1 MKTSTSWLL
10 YCSSCQPVNR
20 FAALA
25 TPIWSRHC
33 HCRFREDALFFVRKL
48 RMTKV
53 FLSICIVTLIKLV
66 LSSRSMIISRTILRS
81 NRHRIFRLPELQ
93 CAKISIDNEHER
105 KFYKQIDFVDVD
117 SVTRK
122 VFYIDMGTD
131 SVKPPLVILCGTA
144 QTVNTFSP
152 HFRQISKER
161 RLIIIELRCQGM
173 TELLSEY
180 GTIDQHVKDFH
191 KIIVDHLGLR
201 HIHLAGFSFGGRVS
215 LAIAAM
221 HPELVGRLSV
231 TGVPLERP
239 ALGNH
244 LSTPFIPHFSNAIVE
259 LS

>member
-1 MKTSTSWLL
+1 
-10 YCSSCQPVNR
+10 
-20 FAALA
+20 
-25 TPIWSRHC
+25 
-33 HCRFREDALFFVRKL
+33 
-48 RMTKV
+48 MTKL
-53 FLSICIVTLIKLV
+53 FLSVCIVTLIKLV
-66 LSSRSMIISRTILRS
+66 LSGRSMIISRTILRS
-81 NRHRIFRLPELQ
+81 KCPRIFRLAEIQ

-105 KFYKQIDFVDVD
+105 KLYKQIDFLDVD
-117 SVTRK
+117 SVKRK
-122 VFYIDMGTD
+122 VYYIDMGTD
-131 SVKPPLVILCGTA
+131 SIKPPLVILCGTA

-201 HIHLAGFSFGGRVS
+201 LIHLAGFSFGGRVS

-239 ALGNH
+239 ALGNSLI
-244 LSTPFIPHFSNAIVE
+244 LSL
-259 LS
+259 LSVTTD